1 VLTASDVDVPIFAL
15 EYSNILSHAC
25 MQFAG
30 DLQHVQRVALQRLLT
45 RTVDVIPY
53 SELLAALEHL
63 VGAKDMRGQADV
75 SMPADHIPPLLFTDC
90 GVALVAQLCHRI
102 VQRRTPR
109 FSAPGAD
116 SAACFVPLCGEATTS
131 LSISSGEREQE
142 ARIVHSLLSC
152 LPAVFDWI
160 EYTRTHLGAVPCS
173 TPVDISPH
181 LAAQLGAAVDRHGCK
196 VLALNLVALLEYEML
211 SWVLHSVAAAG
222 FQPCKPAQELAQEWG
237 RYDEVMKPCTSFSS
251 IPVADSALSEKD
263 AVPLSNEQ
271 QALRSHCNSVT
282 ALYNCL
288 EKRLLQQHD
297 CTLVTA
303 GMRCLHHLLAHN
315 PCPPGSESGTTVLAT
330 QRTATVAW
338 GCMRAFYPE
347 HTHLALHLLDSAL
360 PGEDIPGMDENWPT
374 LARAVTAQPA
384 LHAAVHE
391 VEQCTTKKTVGVS
404 KLLQSCFSTKRDF
417 SASKTASSVLQDDQM
432 AAASYRQF
440 WLCWWAAERAAE
452 RVYGVA
458 NLVRD
463 VFKMVYEEGRTA
475 AEARHLA
482 EQQKSRKK
490 LKAGTN
496 QESDCDSSES
506 EALPMP
512 AKQKRLGAPEQML
525 TKEYAGKDKQQKFP
539 HLSEATIVFHLELT
553 LPLLPA
559 LFLLSKPSCTVAKDK
574 SSSPYVMFN
583 NTAML
588 FVWVLDRWSD
598 ILTEHHEQLRLLLQ
612 VAPMLVKVFRATLP
626 AVDVAVTRAVQ
637 WRNVQP
643 EPVQSLDAAP
653 VVDIGSISF
662 LKAMVGWAHRC
673 AYATRDFAEAFRDTI
688 ILPGALQVSAS
699 LHRDMPAIVKQA
711 EQLLARLNA
720 VATAH
725 SFNITVPRP
734 SAIKGSAGVSATGS
748 AALSKIGDD
757 CTHARMIQF
766 LTRHHAALVTPL
778 QAECLLAD
786 ILTVQCVSDQGGAA
800 TSASVGA
807 VREPTTA
814 EPQIASGYDSDGH
827 VSDED
832 LEFAAWTGGAQ
843 SAGWGLYAHDQ
854 SDDDLQSSSTPT
866 SENYSLA
873 EFSVSDSMRLS
884 DDGNTSFGS
893 DDEGTTAEEN
903 YAGVEGEFVA
913 GHGRFTNEL
922 DGFDVDLEGMEE

>member
-1 VLTASDVDVPIFAL
+1 MHFHV
-15 EYSNILSHAC
+15 C

-45 RTVDVIPY
+45 HTVNAIPY
-53 SELLAALEHL
+53 SLLLTALEHL
-63 VGAKDMRGQADV
+63 VGAKDKRGHAEV

-102 VQRRTPR
+102 ERRRPPQVN
-109 FSAPGAD
+109 APGAN
-116 SAACFVPLCGEATTS
+116 SAAFFVPLCDEATTS
-131 LSISSGEREQE
+131 LSIKREQE

-160 EYTRTHLGAVPCS
+160 EYTRTHLGAVPRS
-173 TPVDISPH
+173 TPVDVSPH

-196 VLALNLVALLEYEML
+196 MLALNLVALLEWDLL
-211 SWVLHSVAAAG
+211 SWELHSVAAAAAAAAPAG
-222 FQPCKPAQELAQEWG
+222 FEPCKPAQELAQEWG
-237 RYDEVMKPCTSFSS
+237 RYDVMMEPSTSFSS
-251 IPVADSALSEKD
+251 IPVADSARSEKD
-263 AVPLSNEQ
+263 EVPLSSGQ
-271 QALRSHCNSVT
+271 QALLSHCNSVAT
-282 ALYNCL
+282 LYNCL

-315 PCPPGSESGTTVLAT
+315 PRPTGSESGSTVLAT

-374 LARAVTAQPA
+374 LARAATAQPA
-384 LHAAVHE
+384 LHAAVQE
-391 VEQCTTKKTVGVS
+391 VEQCATKKTVGVS

-417 SASKTASSVLQDDQM
+417 GASKTASSVLQDDQM

-463 VFKMVYEEGRTA
+463 VFKTVYEEVRTA

-482 EQQKSRKK
+482 EQQKSRKR

-496 QESDCDSSES
+496 LESDCDSSES
-506 EALPMP
+506 EAPPMP

-525 TKEYAGKDKQQKFP
+525 TKEYAGKEKQQKFP

-574 SSSPYVMFN
+574 SSSPHDMFN
-583 NTAML
+583 HTAML

-612 VAPMLVKVFRATLP
+612 VASMLVKVFRATLT
-626 AVDVAVTRAVQ
+626 AVDAAVTRAVQ
-637 WRNVQP
+637 WRNAQP

-662 LKAMVGWAHRC
+662 LKAMVAWAHRC
-673 AYATRDFAEAFRDTI
+673 AYATRDFAEAFRDTV
-688 ILPGALQVSAS
+688 ILPGGLQISAS

-725 SFNITVPRP
+725 SFTIAVLRP

-748 AALSKIGDD
+748 AVLSKIGDD
-757 CTHARMIQF
+757 CMHARMIQF

-786 ILTVQCVSDQGGAA
+786 ILTMQCVSDQGGAV
-800 TSASVGA
+800 TFASVGA
-807 VREPTTA
+807 AREPTTA
-814 EPQIASGYDSDGH
+814 VSQIASGYDSDGH

-854 SDDDLQSSSTPT
+854 SDDGLQSSSTPT

-873 EFSVSDSMRLS
+873 EFSVSDSMGLS
-884 DDGNTSFGS
+884 EDGNGSLGS